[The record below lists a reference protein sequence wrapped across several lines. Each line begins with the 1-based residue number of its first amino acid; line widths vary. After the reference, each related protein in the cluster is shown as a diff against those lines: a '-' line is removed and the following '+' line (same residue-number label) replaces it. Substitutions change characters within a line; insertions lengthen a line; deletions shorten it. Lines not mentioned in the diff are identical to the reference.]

1 MTKPGRG
8 LTLGRETSKLSASP
22 IISAA
27 ALPRGLAAA
36 EHAFAFVASSPRT
49 LAR

>member
-8 LTLGRETSKLSASP
+8 SQRGTKAPTLSASP

-36 EHAFAFVASSPRT
+36 EHAFADVHSP
-49 LAR
+49 